1 MRRIR
6 RNVVEESEGTADWM
20 LTYSDLVTLL
30 LTFFI
35 MLFSMAT
42 VDKQKFEDVA
52 KSLRSSFLH
61 MSNGEMLNTNQGKDI
76 TSVTGNDRAAV
87 MDAVEINREQ
97 GGEKEHRLDDI
108 KEQVQKAII
117 DMKLE
122 GLVKVVDQKD
132 EIILRFNS
140 ILLFDLGSAE
150 IKPSGKDALGK
161 IGTLLKQVNN
171 DIMVQGHTD
180 DLPIETVLYPTNWEL
195 STKRATNVV
204 LFLINDVKMSPE
216 KLTATGNGEFKP
228 VAPNDSETNRQK
240 NRRIDIVI
248 VK

>member
-1 MRRIR
+1 MRRK
-6 RNVVEESEGTADWM
+6 RNDAEEAESTPEWM

-42 VDKQKFEDVA
+42 VDKQKFEQVA

-61 MSNGEMLNTNQGKDI
+61 MSNGELLAVNEGKDVVAILEENNI
-76 TSVTGNDRAAV
+76 TDTENSETNNESA
-87 MDAVEINREQ
+87 ESKE
-97 GGEKEHRLDDI
+97 EKLDKV
-108 KEQVQKAII
+108 KEQVQRAIDDMELGNLVKII
-117 DMKLE
+117 DE
-122 GLVKVVDQKD
+122 SE

-140 ILLFDLGSAE
+140 VLLFDLGSAD
-150 IKPSGKDALGK
+150 IKPSGKEILSKMGQ
-161 IGTLLKQVNN
+161 LLNQLDN

-180 DLPIETVLYPTNWEL
+180 DLPIETFLYPTNWEL

-204 LFLINDVKMSPE
+204 LYLINGANMSPVR
-216 KLTATGNGEFKP
+216 LTATGNGEFRP
-228 VAPNDSETNRQK
+228 IAPNDSDANRQK
-240 NRRIDIVI
+240 NRRIDMVI